1 MKKYFTLL
9 ILLLYNVSFSQE
21 DAWVYFLDKPNAQ
34 TFLNNPLS
42 ILSQRALDR
51 RAAQGIALDVMD
63 APIHQPYIDQI
74 TTIPG
79 ITVMAKSKWL
89 NALHVRG
96 TQQAITN
103 LTSQPF
109 VSSVDFANKTLNI
122 TGRTAQ
128 NPTSGLFQKA
138 FSVQADYPYGQSA
151 IQIQM
156 LNGHLLHQQNYTG
169 SGKIIAV
176 LDAGFPGVNTTAPF
190 ARIRNNNQIKGGYN
204 FVNRN
209 DNFYTGY
216 QHGTQVLSNMAA
228 YVENQLVGTA
238 PDASYYLF
246 VTEDYNTEN
255 PLEESLWVEA
265 AEMADS
271 LGVDVINSSLG
282 YSQFTNASYNYTYQ
296 DMDGNTTFVTRGAN
310 IAFTRGMIVVCSAG
324 NEGAKPWKYITAP
337 ADGPNVLTIG
347 AVNSS
352 EVRSSFS
359 SQGPTSDGRIKPDV
373 MAMGTGSV
381 VTTETGELG
390 FNNGTSFS
398 SPTLAGLVACL
409 WQALP
414 DKTNQEIVQRIK
426 QSADRYTNPDDFYGY
441 GIPDFYSAISL
452 TLATDSFTLN
462 GFSLYPNPTTAN
474 LTISASG
481 QKEASFVLYNNLGQE
496 VIRKKLNDI
505 QETTISMENLKT
517 GFYLYTI
524 VSGSATFSGKIIKK

>member
-1 MKKYFTLL
+1 MRTYFTLL

-21 DAWVYFLDKPNAQ
+21 DAWVYFSDKPNAQ

-42 ILSQRALDR
+42 MLSQRALDR
-51 RAAQGIALDVMD
+51 RTAQGIALDIKD
-63 APIHQPYIDQI
+63 APIYQPYIDQV
-74 TTIPG
+74 TATAG
-79 ITVMAKSKWL
+79 ITVMAKSKWM
-89 NALHVRG
+89 NVLHVRG
-96 TQQAITN
+96 TQQAIN
-103 LTSQPF
+103 SLAALPF
-109 VSSVDFANKTLNI
+109 VSGVDFANKTLNAGKTI
-122 TGRTAQ
+122 Q
-128 NPTSGLFQKA
+128 NPVSGLFQKA
-138 FSVQADYPYGQSA
+138 LSVQVDFPYGQSA
-151 IQIQM
+151 AQIQM

-169 SGKIIAV
+169 NGKIIAV
-176 LDAGFPGVNTTAPF
+176 LDAGFPGVNTTEPF

-204 FVNRN
+204 FVTRSA
-209 DNFYTGY
+209 DFYTGY

-282 YSQFTNASYNYTYQ
+282 YSRFTNTSYNYTYQ

-310 IAFTRGMIVVCSAG
+310 VAFTRGMILVVSAG
-324 NEGAKPWKYITAP
+324 NEGANSWQYITAP
-337 ADGPNVLTIG
+337 ADSPNALTVG
-347 AVNSS
+347 SVNAS

-390 FNNGTSFS
+390 FNSGTSFS

-414 DKTNQEIVQRIK
+414 DKTNAEIVQRIK
-426 QSADRYTNPDDFYGY
+426 QSADRYTNPNEFYGY
-441 GIPDFYSAISL
+441 GIPDFYSAINL
-452 TLATDSFTLN
+452 ALATDSFTQN
-462 GFSLYPNPTTAN
+462 GFTLYPNPTEAN
-474 LTISASG
+474 LSIATNG
-481 QKEASFVLYNNLGQE
+481 QQGAVFVLYNSIGQE
-496 VIRKKLNDI
+496 VIRKNLNAI
-505 QETTISMENLKT
+505 PQTTVSMENLQS
-517 GFYLYTI
+517 GIYLYSI
-524 VSGSATFSGKIIKK
+524 VSGTATFSGKIIKK

>member
-1 MKKYFTLL
+1 MRTYFTLL

-51 RAAQGIALDVMD
+51 RTAQGIALDVMD
-63 APIHQPYIDQI
+63 APIHQSYIDQV
-74 TTIPG
+74 TATPG
-79 ITVMAKSKWL
+79 ITVMARSKWL

-96 TQQAITN
+96 TQQVIN
-103 LTSQPF
+103 GLTSLPF
-109 VSSVDFANKTLNI
+109 VSSIDFANKTLNAGKTI
-122 TGRTAQ
+122 Q
-128 NPTSGLFQKA
+128 NPVSGLFQKA
-138 FSVQADYPYGQSA
+138 LNVQADFPYGQSA
-151 IQIQM
+151 TQIQM

-176 LDAGFPGVNTTAPF
+176 FDAGFPGVNTTEPF

-204 FVNRN
+204 FVTRSN
-209 DNFYTGY
+209 DFYTGY

-265 AEMADS
+265 AERADS

-282 YSQFTNASYNYTYQ
+282 YSKFTNAAYNYTYQ
-296 DMDGNTTFVTRGAN
+296 DMNGNTTFVTRGAN

-324 NEGAKPWKYITAP
+324 NEGANSWKYITAP

-347 AVNSS
+347 AVNSA

-359 SQGPTSDGRIKPDV
+359 SQGPTADGRIKPDV
-373 MAMGTGSV
+373 MAMGAGSV

-390 FNNGTSFS
+390 FNSGTSFS

-474 LTISASG
+474 LTISTS
-481 QKEASFVLYNNLGQE
+481 QQNEATVVFYNSLGQE
-496 VIRKKLNDI
+496 VIRKPLNGM
-505 QETTISMENLKT
+505 QETTVSLENLKA
-517 GFYLYTI
+517 GVYFYTI
-524 VSGSATFSGKIIKK
+524 VAGEATFTGKIIKK